1 MKHFHRIIYPACPR
15 SDSVRGGMFTTL
27 LGLPTLLL
35 ILCFLVNCTGEPW
48 LDNGANYLC
57 PECKYKLVLFM
68 DGECERCGATTG
80 TISYKYCY
88 DCAKELNCCQ
98 MCGIE
103 R

>member
-1 MKHFHRIIYPACPR
+1 MKHFRRFTLIALFIPWNAKRIP
-15 SDSVRGGMFTTL
+15 

-35 ILCFLVNCTGEPW
+35 VLCFLVNCTGEPW

-57 PECKYKLVLFM
+57 PECKYLPVWYML
-68 DGECERCGATTG
+68 GECERCGAEIS

>member
-1 MKHFHRIIYPACPR
+1 MKHFRRIMLIALFIPWNAKRIP
-15 SDSVRGGMFTTL
+15 
-27 LGLPTLLL
+27 LGLPALLI
-35 ILCFLVNCTGEPW
+35 ILCFFVNCAGEPW

-57 PECKYKLVLFM
+57 PECKDKLVLYM
-68 DGECERCGATTG
+68 DGECERCDATTG

>member
-1 MKHFHRIIYPACPR
+1 MKHFRRIVYPACPR

-27 LGLPTLLL
+27 LGLSTLLL
-35 ILCFLVNCTGEPW
+35 ILCFLINCTGEPW
-48 LDNGANYLC
+48 VDDGNRYLC
-57 PECKYKLVLFM
+57 PECKDRLVLCAI
-68 DGECERCGATTG
+68 GSCERCGAQTSTV
-80 TISYKYCY
+80 SYKYCY

>member
-1 MKHFHRIIYPACPR
+1 MKCLTMFLIVVLITPALLFAQISWTEHPIAP
-15 SDSVRGGMFTTL
+15 DYNNPWSVFG
-27 LGLPTLLL
+27 
-35 ILCFLVNCTGEPW
+35 V
-48 LDNGANYLC
+48 D
-57 PECKYKLVLFM
+57 M

>member
-1 MKHFHRIIYPACPR
+1 MKHFRRIIYPACPR

-27 LGLPTLLL
+27 LGLPALLI
-35 ILCFLVNCTGEPW
+35 ILCFLVNCIGEQW
-48 LDNGANYLC
+48 VDDGKRYLC
-57 PECKYKLVLFM
+57 PECKNLRALCVL
-68 DGECERCGATTG
+68 GSCERCGTAIS

-98 MCGIE
+98 RCGIE